1 MKLTTQRLKT
11 LIREELKKINESSSG
26 GNHFGMF
33 RKFNQY
39 GAETLYCFLLSN
51 EGVSILN
58 ELKQGYNKQLFNP
71 LLDNIIASMILER
84 QDDPC
89 NDGFMLSHWASSQ
102 RGAGKILLANVFN
115 HGVTLYADRY
125 QVSELARDAI
135 LKMTKLAKSG
145 TIIIKPL
152 DNESRRVTPSR
163 EDDCITYT
171 STGGYTMSNS
181 GEYIS
186 KLDSDISSLG
196 IKDYMDFSASFAN
209 PSYSPS
215 SVITPEEID
224 KMGYSSVK
232 TIENAIMTH
241 FRGEIGASI
250 NQKGRYGNI
259 QKPKS

>member
-1 MKLTTQRLKT
+1 M
-11 LIREELKKINESSSG
+11 
-26 GNHFGMF
+26 HFGMF

-39 GAETLYCFLLSN
+39 GAEQLYCFILTN

-58 ELKQGYNKQLFNP
+58 ELKQGYNKQLFKP

-84 QDDPC
+84 QSDPC

-125 QVSELARDAI
+125 QVSELARTAI
-135 LKMTKLAKSG
+135 LKMTKLSKSG

-152 DNESRRVTPSR
+152 DNESRPVTPDR
-163 EDDCITYT
+163 KDDCVTYT
-171 STGGYTMSNS
+171 RTGGYTMTNS

-186 KLDSDISSLG
+186 KLDSDISGLG
-196 IKDYMDFSASFAN
+196 IEDYMDFSASFAN
-209 PSYSPS
+209 PSYSPP
-215 SVITPEEID
+215 SVITQEEID

-232 TIENAIMTH
+232 TIENAIMAH
-241 FRGEIGASI
+241 FTREITSST
-250 NQKGRYGNI
+250 NRRGRYGNI
-259 QKPKS
+259 QESKIRKMIVESLFQHAVQK

>member
-1 MKLTTQRLKT
+1 M
-11 LIREELKKINESSSG
+11 
-26 GNHFGMF
+26 HFGMF

-39 GAETLYCFLLSN
+39 GAEQLYCFLLTN

-58 ELKQGYNKQLFNP
+58 ELKQGYNKQLFKP
-71 LLDNIIASMILER
+71 LLDNIITSMVLER
-84 QDDPC
+84 QSDPC

-125 QVSELARDAI
+125 QVSELARTAI
-135 LKMTKLAKSG
+135 LKMTKLSKSG

-152 DNESRRVTPSR
+152 DNESRPVTPDR

-171 STGGYTMSNS
+171 RTGGYTMSNS

-186 KLDSDISSLG
+186 KLDSDISGLG
-196 IKDYMDFSASFAN
+196 IEDYMDFSASFAN
-209 PSYSPS
+209 PSYSPP
-215 SVITPEEID
+215 SVITQEEID

-232 TIENAIMTH
+232 TIEKAVMSH
-241 FRGEIGASI
+241 FNIEIGAST
-250 NQKGRYGNI
+250 NQRGRYGNI
-259 QKPKS
+259 QESKIRKMIIESLLKEIIVKQ